1 MASDSERVWAM
12 PLQLGGDSS
21 DLSDEAATQWAEN
34 GFCLVD
40 SLLPI
45 ELLERVKQVASSF
58 FPAPGSDKA
67 KSMTDFG
74 GGLSFPSTFDS
85 VNEIPLH
92 PNLLRAVGRL
102 LHAEPC
108 DIRLTQAEVWPKYGY
123 SSTHPESN
131 SDQRMHCDY
140 PNHTLLVPPP
150 WDTPE
155 VVEMIIYLNDV
166 EECDGATAV
175 VPREGA
181 SDPAY
186 QYPCCAMPGFGALE
200 WKNNRAAA
208 EEYLRSAAPD
218 AALFR
223 EANLYPREQYAKYKF
238 GTVLLYRHDTWHRG
252 TELKPGCLR
261 IVVNLTYRKAQSEW
275 ISTLHQGWTWSMYRS
290 TLQLERLV
298 ALASV
303 EQRCVLGF
311 PPPGH
316 AYFTPQTLRAVTL
329 RYGPLGFDPSPYLL
343 AAGIDS
349 L

>member
-1 MASDSERVWAM
+1 MSERVWVQPRPAE
-12 PLQLGGDSS
+12 DSYS
-21 DLSDEAATQWAEN
+21 SNLSAEDATQWAEN

-40 SLLPI
+40 GLLPI
-45 ELLERVKQVASSF
+45 ELLERVKKDALSVFPDPASE
-58 FPAPGSDKA
+58 KA
-67 KSMTDFG
+67 KSMTDFS

-92 PNLLRAVGRL
+92 PNLLRAVARL
-102 LHAEPC
+102 LHVSPL
-108 DIRLTQAEVWPKYGY
+108 DLRLTQAEVWPKYGY

-131 SDQRMHCDY
+131 SDQRMHCDF

-155 VVEMIIYLNDV
+155 AVEMIIYLNDV

-186 QYPCCAMPGFGALE
+186 SYPCCAMPGFGALE

-208 EEYLRSAAPD
+208 EEYLRSVAPD
-218 AALFR
+218 VAAFR
-223 EANLYPREQYAKYKF
+223 EANLYPREQFAKYKF

-261 IVVNLTYRKAQSEW
+261 IVVNLTFRKAQSEW
-275 ISTLHQGWTWSMYRS
+275 ISTLHQGWSWSMYRR
-290 TLQLERLV
+290 TLQLERLI
-298 ALASV
+298 ASASV

-316 AYFTPQTLRAVTL
+316 AYWTPQTLVAVAL
-329 RYGPLGFDPSPYLL
+329 RYGPLGMDMSPYL
-343 AAGIDS
+343 AAAQGGGP
-349 L
+349 